1 MIPHK
6 NLRFFLCHLEKNLN
20 DILLTH
26 PIEWQQQN
34 VMTTTTAKNQINIG
48 WWSGES
54 DRAPA

>member
-1 MIPHK
+1 
-6 NLRFFLCHLEKNLN
+6 
-20 DILLTH
+20 
-26 PIEWQQQN
+26 